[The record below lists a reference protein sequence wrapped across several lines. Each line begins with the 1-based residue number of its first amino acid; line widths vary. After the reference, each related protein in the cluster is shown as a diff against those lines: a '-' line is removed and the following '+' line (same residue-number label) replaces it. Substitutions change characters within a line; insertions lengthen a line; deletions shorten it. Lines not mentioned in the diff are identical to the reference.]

1 MKKVLIQSLLLV
13 MCLVLVL
20 PLFSEGAQ
28 EESEGPSWPERPVT
42 VIVPYSAGGGTDA
55 VARVVAEE
63 LQKEYQVPF
72 NVVNRTG
79 GSGVIGHT
87 AIANAKPDGY
97 TIGLATFSST
107 TFKWF
112 GSSNVTY
119 EDYTPIALFN
129 IDSTAILVNSNS
141 KYTSLNQLLD
151 DIKNNPGQIKM
162 ATPIGA
168 GHHLAFSNLLD
179 QLGIDPN
186 NLNVIPVAGGAIIL
200 QELAAGGVDVG
211 PSTLPEAAGMI
222 EGGKVRPLAVM
233 SSERNSSYP
242 DLPTAEEE
250 TGLEIQ
256 GGTWRG
262 LVGPKGMPKEVTQK
276 LMNSMERIYN
286 EPKFQEALS
295 SRGYGLSY
303 LEGEDFY
310 DFMKDMFEANG
321 RILKKLDLIE

>member
-1 MKKVLIQSLLLV
+1 MKKNSMRLFLVL
-13 MCLVLVL
+13 MCLVVVL

-28 EESEGPSWPERPVT
+28 EETEGPSWPERPVT

-112 GSSNVTY
+112 GSSDVTY

-129 IDSTAILVNSNS
+129 INSTAILVNSDS

-151 DIKNNPGQIKM
+151 DIKNNPGEVKM

-186 NLNVIPVAGGAIIL
+186 NLNVVPVAGGAIIL

-222 EGGKVRPLAVM
+222 EGGKVRPLAVL

-250 TGLEIQ
+250 TGLAIQ

-262 LVGPKGMPKEVTQK
+262 LVGPKGMPAEVTQK
-276 LMNSMERIYN
+276 LMASMERIYN